1 MGAMATS
8 RRQDT
13 RESELLDAQS
23 VLSPFKDDEWLALSP
38 AERLI
43 RAWSLRSRIADPEG
57 THDAKLFPAP

>member
-1 MGAMATS
+1 MHAMAAS
-8 RRQDT
+8 PPRST

-43 RAWSLRSRIADPEG
+43 RAWALRSRIADPEG